1 MYNPYDGS
9 QLCAQ
14 TDRDLFFPENLHAK
28 PEIKQ
33 AIAVCKRCPLLKAC
47 KDYADTHTGLYG
59 VWAGKMYDGSGYV
72 SPLSIYKPT
81 KVA

>member
-1 MYNPYDGS
+1 MSSPYDGS

-14 TDRDLFFPENLHAK
+14 TDEALFIPENLHAK
-28 PEIKQ
+28 AEIEQ
-33 AIAVCKRCPLLKAC
+33 AIAICNRCALLKAC

-72 SPLSIYKPT
+72 SPVSLS
-81 KVA
+81 A